1 VSWDEDIFL
10 RREGWMDDDGKMNRK
25 KQGFY
30 IIGITIDD
38 AI

>member
-1 VSWDEDIFL
+1 VSWNEDLFL
-10 RREGWMDDDGKMNRK
+10 GEGWMDDDGKMNRK